1 MKNVI
6 ITGTS
11 RGIGYELVKLF
22 TDAGFNVLAL
32 SRNAAPISSMKLSGC
47 TIFPFDITDSDDIES
62 ASKFVAE
69 NWKKVD
75 ILIILQMKNTP
86 MVKMQLLLLCLI
98 LVLMLKMLLFLMKL
112 H

>member
-32 SRNAAPISSMKLSGC
+32 SRNAAPISSMNLSGC
-47 TIFPFDITDSDDIES
+47 TIFSFDITDSDDIKS
-62 ASKFVAE
+62 APTNKIFSCAGFKFILSYST
-69 NWKKVD
+69 KKATVWRQVRD
-75 ILIILQMKNTP
+75 
-86 MVKMQLLLLCLI
+86 
-98 LVLMLKMLLFLMKL
+98 
-112 H
+112 